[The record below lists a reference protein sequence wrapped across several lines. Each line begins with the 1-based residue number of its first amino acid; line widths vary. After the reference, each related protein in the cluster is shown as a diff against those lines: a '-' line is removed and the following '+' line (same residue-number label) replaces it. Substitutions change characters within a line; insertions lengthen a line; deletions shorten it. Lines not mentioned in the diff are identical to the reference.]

1 MENIILEN
9 LFRKIKMPNS
19 FNYINSLFM
28 GSRKLKYDPPY
39 QRSYVWSEVKATN
52 FIETI
57 LWHGDA
63 PPVILY
69 KKNDDSLE
77 AIDGR
82 QRCETIDLFLNDKFS
97 LKPQGLD
104 KLWYLSGKTFS
115 QLDEGLKDRILFAKL
130 RCIIIEPNDEKG
142 LTQPE
147 EEALKREIFKRYNMG
162 MSALKKEEVYK
173 AQYLH
178 DEITKYLKLQLEND
192 TQLQSQLNDVFQY
205 KKKNTETMMQHLR
218 QLLILANIPLN
229 RYIAERE
236 DIVNKY
242 YEYYAYHIVN
252 KKECYLEELLADLKK
267 NISFLTE
274 IKELLS
280 CEYPHLTN
288 TLVVY
293 DCIYWAIAVAE
304 KEGISFEQINNQT
317 FKIRLVKHI
326 AKNEQTYSHY
336 RSNYAQFIYRRYFSI
351 ATFFNSQFILSFTS
365 YLKADREY
373 TTEFRNQINQYMEKR
388 LDPKVKCEPLTQAT
402 PTSTTIGDIIDL
414 MSRKRFNIRP
424 AYQRKEVMTVA
435 KASSLIESIL
445 LGFNLP
451 PIYVFVRASGV
462 MEVID
467 GQQRLLALIG
477 FLGQQ
482 YLGEQDSFVTTQ
494 KNNFTLNLARPL
506 LQEINKK
513 NFNQLPLVMQNKIR
527 NYSLDIIE
535 IKESDNISFKPEEL
549 YKRLNHKPM
558 PIKEHTFEFWNA
570 YVDSDLIH
578 SIKDIYQRNS
588 WLYVKKEDNRM
599 QNLEMITFLCYL
611 NLLLGTGSLDM
622 RCIREVLDFYEYDT
636 HIVIRIKNKAHV
648 SEILE
653 SADYK
658 DMFLSSLN
666 HFEKDF
672 MQKVMYL
679 TDNPKGKT
687 TESFRNKRL
696 DILMETKLIRKT
708 MRFFVLWLVLSGISI
723 EQLKDR
729 RSALLREV
737 NKIFLSLTVSGGRA
751 HFEKLLQEIWMR
763 HETPMES
770 KGKLAK
776 QPG

>member
-1 MENIILEN
+1 MENLILAN
-9 LFRKIKMPNS
+9 LFRKIKMANR
-19 FNYINSLFM
+19 FKLINSLFI
-28 GSRKLKYDPPY
+28 SDRKLKYDPPY
-39 QRSYVWSEVKATN
+39 QRLYVWNDVKATN

-69 KKNDDSLE
+69 KKSDDSLE

-82 QRCETIDLFLNDKFS
+82 QRCETIDRFLNDKFS

-115 QLDEGLKDRILFAKL
+115 QLEDDLKNRILFTKL

-142 LTQPE
+142 LTHQE
-147 EEALKREIFKRYNMG
+147 EEALKKEIFKRYNMG

-178 DEITKYLKLQLEND
+178 DEITKYLKMQLEND
-192 TQLQSQLNDVFQY
+192 TQLQGQLKDVFQY

-218 QLLILANIPLN
+218 QLLVLADIPLN

-236 DIVNKY
+236 DIINKY
-242 YEYYAYHIVN
+242 YDYYTCHIID
-252 KKECYLEELLADLKK
+252 KKEGYLKELLSKLKR
-267 NISFLTE
+267 NIDFLTE
-274 IKELLS
+274 IKEMLS
-280 CEYPHLTN
+280 HEYPYLTN
-288 TLVVY
+288 TLIVY

-304 KEGISFEQINNQT
+304 KEGIAFGRINNKT
-317 FKIRLVKHI
+317 FKTRLINHI
-326 AKNEQTYSHY
+326 AKNAQTYSYY
-336 RSNYAQFIYRRYFSI
+336 RSNYAQSI
-351 ATFFNSQFILSFTS
+351 RQSYLSMATFFSSQLILSFTS
-365 YLKADREY
+365 YLKADRQY
-373 TTEFRNQINQYMEKR
+373 TTDFRNQINQYIEKQ
-388 LDPKVKCEPLTQAT
+388 LGHTLKGEPLTQAT
-402 PTSTTIGDIIDL
+402 PTSLTIGDIINL
-414 MSRKRFNIRP
+414 MGRKHFNIKP
-424 AYQRKEVMTVA
+424 PYQRMEVMTVT
-435 KASSLIESIL
+435 KASALIESIL
-445 LGFNLP
+445 LGFMLT

-462 MEVID
+462 IEVID

-482 YLGEQDSFVTTQ
+482 YLGEQGEFITTR

-506 LQEINKK
+506 LQGVNKK
-513 NFNQLPLVMQNKIR
+513 KFSQLPLILQNKIR
-527 NYSLDIIE
+527 NYNLDIIE
-535 IKESDNISFKPEEL
+535 IKESDNIGFKPEEL

-570 YVDSDLIH
+570 YIDGNLIH
-578 SIKDIYQRNS
+578 DIKGIYQRNP

-611 NLLLGTGSLDM
+611 NLSLGTGTLDM
-622 RCIREVLDFYEYDT
+622 HRIREVLDFYEYDA
-636 HIVIRIKNKAHV
+636 HMVIRIKYKTHV

-658 DMFLSSLN
+658 EMFLSSLN

-672 MQKVMYL
+672 IQKVMYL
-679 TDNPKGKT
+679 TDNLKGKT
-687 TESFRNKRL
+687 TESFRNRRL
-696 DILMETKLIRKT
+696 DILMQTKSARKT
-708 MRFFVLWLVLSGISI
+708 MRFFVLWLVLSGIST
-723 EQLKDR
+723 EQLKER
-729 RSALLREV
+729 QSALQSEI
-737 NKIFLSLTVSGGRA
+737 KTIFLSLNISGGRE

-763 HETPMES
+763 HEVSMES
-770 KGKLAK
+770 EA
-776 QPG
+776 

>member
-1 MENIILEN
+1 MENITLEN
-9 LFRKIKMPNS
+9 LFRKIGMPNS
-19 FNYINSLFM
+19 LKYINSLFI
-28 GSRKLKYDPPY
+28 SDRKLKYDPPY

-57 LWHGDA
+57 LWHGDV

-69 KKNDDSLE
+69 KKRDDSLE

-82 QRCETIDLFLNDKFS
+82 QRCETIDRFLKDKFS

-115 QLDEGLKDRILFAKL
+115 ELDDDLKKRILFTKL

-142 LTQPE
+142 LTQQE

-173 AQYLH
+173 AQYLQ
-178 DEITKYLKLQLEND
+178 DEITKYLKIQLEND
-192 TQLQSQLNDVFQY
+192 TQLNSQLKDVFQH
-205 KKKNTETMMQHLR
+205 KKKNAETMMQHLR
-218 QLLILANIPLN
+218 QLLVLADIPLN

-236 DIVNKY
+236 EIINKY
-242 YEYYAYHIVN
+242 YDYYTYQIID
-252 KKECYLEELLADLKK
+252 KKEGYLEVLLSNLKK
-267 NISFLTE
+267 KINFFTE
-274 IKELLS
+274 IKEMLS
-280 CEYPHLTN
+280 HEYPHITN
-288 TLVVY
+288 ALIAY

-304 KEGISFEQINNQT
+304 KEGIAFKQINNKT
-317 FKIRLVKHI
+317 FKTRLINHIVKN
-326 AKNEQTYSHY
+326 AQTYSYY
-336 RSNYAQFIYRRYFSI
+336 RSNYAQLIYKRYLSM
-351 ATFFNSQFILSFTS
+351 ATFFSSQFMLSFTS

-373 TTEFRNQINQYMEKR
+373 TTDFRNQINQYMEKR
-388 LDPKVKCEPLTQAT
+388 LGHKVKCEPLTQAI
-402 PTSTTIGDIIDL
+402 PTSSTIGDIIDL
-414 MSRKRFNIRP
+414 MGRKHFNIRP

-445 LGFNLP
+445 LGFKLP
-451 PIYVFVRASGV
+451 PIYIFVRSNGV

-467 GQQRLLALIG
+467 GQQRLLALLG

-482 YLGEQDSFVTTQ
+482 YLGGQDNFMTTQ
-494 KNNFTLNLARPL
+494 KNNFTLNLIRPL

-513 NFNQLPLVMQNKIR
+513 KFNQLPDILQNKIR
-527 NYSLDIIE
+527 NYNLDIIE

-570 YVDSDLIH
+570 YVDGDLIH
-578 SIKDIYQRNS
+578 SIKDIYQHNP

-611 NLLLGTGSLDM
+611 NLLLGAGPLDM
-622 RCIREVLDFYEYDT
+622 CRIREVLDFYEYDT
-636 HIVIRIKNKAHV
+636 HLVIRIKYKAHV

-672 MQKVMYL
+672 IQKVIYL

-696 DILMETKLIRKT
+696 DILMQTKSVRKT
-708 MRFFVLWLVLSGISI
+708 MRFFVLWLVLSRIPI

-729 RSALLREV
+729 QSALPS
-737 NKIFLSLTVSGGRA
+737 KIKTIFLSLNVSGGRA

-763 HETPMES
+763 HEIPMES
-770 KGKLAK
+770 EA
-776 QPG
+776 